1 MSVLTLL
8 DFELLFSYVYLIF
21 KLFKY
26 TNYFFVILILLQ
38 TADMNEMNFLE

>member
-1 MSVLTLL
+1 MSVLELL

-26 TNYFFVILILLQ
+26 TNYFSVILILLQ
-38 TADMNEMNFLE
+38 TADVDEMSFLE